1 MTELIGY
8 LAAFFTTASFLPQ
21 AIKTIRTKDV
31 SGVSL
36 LMYSMFVTG
45 VIFWLIY
52 GWLLGNM
59 VIVVANIVTVIL
71 AGIVLIIKIKHRKR

>member
-36 LMYSMFVTG
+36 MMYSMFVTG

-52 GWLLGNM
+52 GWLLGNV
-59 VIVVANIVTVIL
+59 VIVAANIVTVIL
-71 AGIVLIIKIKHRKR
+71 AGIVLVIKIKHRKS

>member
-59 VIVVANIVTVIL
+59 VIVAANMVTVIL
-71 AGIVLIIKIKHRKR
+71 AGIVLVIKIKHKKS